1 MAVRLAPITLDDG
14 LLRFVLFP
22 IYFNVFDVAYM
33 GNFGKGCAGGEG
45 DPVYWVAGVGGDFGA
60 VDRGES
66 LGLEA
71 V

>member
-1 MAVRLAPITLDDG
+1 MI
-14 LLRFVLFP
+14 
-22 IYFNVFDVAYM
+22 
-33 GNFGKGCAGGEG
+33 NFGKGCAGGEG